1 MLGPQDDKRAERDA
15 KSMQAKAKAHLHAIW
30 QAETK
35 ANAAFDFFVDTYGV
49 KGEKAVAKLIKDRD
63 ALLTF

>member
-1 MLGPQDDKRAERDA
+1 
-15 KSMQAKAKAHLHAIW
+15 MQAKAKAYLHAIW

-35 ANAAFDFFVDTYGV
+35 ANTAFDFFGDAYGV